1 MKRDTKGLLFIL
13 AAAIVW
19 SANSVLIK
27 SLDLSGPLIAGMRAA
42 FAGVFYAAFI
52 RPKKLVWNWKLLLTL
67 CVFTIQSACI
77 VIAVKKTSAAIAI
90 GMQFTAPIWIYAFS
104 RVKGCPFYFRRA
116 LPLYILAAG
125 VVVSMFSRAE
135 SVTLEGNLIALSTGF
150 WFALLTLLNKDAG
163 KENPIGLVSLENL
176 FMAAVILPI
185 FCWDSLADL
194 AALDATSWIV
204 LAALGIGQFG
214 LGYVLYTV
222 GLRHTTS
229 AHASMISPLEMVLS
243 PLWVALFIGELPD
256 LAGLIGFALIA
267 AGIALEIVFTKK
279 LMKAAKAAAPE
290 S

>member
-135 SVTLEGNLIALSTGF
+135 SVTLEGNLLALSTGF

-214 LGYVLYTV
+214 LGYMLYTV